1 MSIVVI
7 IVIVIVII
15 YSTDSKINVC
25 LHGFKV
31 VQVKIDSCDSDDDDS
46 VYSVI
51 ISSKTELVDKL

>member
-1 MSIVVI
+1 VS
-7 IVIVIVII
+7 IVII
-15 YSTDSKINVC
+15 YSTDNKINVC

-31 VQVKIDSCDSDDDDS
+31 VQVKIDSCDSDDDDDS